1 MHSSGVL
8 YAWAGAT
15 HAVLVPDRSFKIFV
29 ERLTQNEGNVPANLR
44 NGLAVPAGHVVGGVV
59 DAHAVF
65 VPFLYELEKFSRN

>member
-1 MHSSGVL
+1 MPFWCLIEASN
-8 YAWAGAT
+8 
-15 HAVLVPDRSFKIFV
+15 PRQ
-29 ERLTQNEGNVPANLR
+29 RLTQNEGNVPANLR